1 MALNAYYLTKAND
14 LVKDLDEQGI
24 EDALRSRE
32 GLLWIDVS
40 DAGHEDGV
48 FLARVFKFHSL
59 AIDDCVS
66 TVIHSPKIDDY
77 GDYLFILAHEI
88 DYSAVSQIVET
99 IELNLFLGPNYVV
112 SSHNFPVYSVDA
124 VRQQV
129 ERDARPMSRGAS
141 FLAHALLDA
150 LAHNVVPAM
159 DTISDQVDEIEEV
172 AITSPQKTILKAVQS
187 VKRSTQRIQRRIAPQ
202 KEVFARLGRRE
213 FALVSQDAAVFFR
226 DLYDLAV
233 WVEGINQT
241 LHDRADHAVTTYMS
255 SQINHQNETMRVLAI
270 VATILLPLNLIA
282 SIYGM
287 NFENMPELKW
297 SWGYYGILGLI
308 GAVLAGAFGWFW
320 GWPWLKAGRKRVRL
334 LGPLRFDLR
343 KLRGFDVPGNRR
355 KRA

>member
-1 MALNAYYLTKAND
+1 MALNAYYLTKANE

-24 EDALRSRE
+24 EDALRSKE

-77 GDYLFILAHEI
+77 GDYLFILVHEI

-129 ERDARPMSRGAS
+129 ERDARPMSRGAA

-226 DLYDLAV
+226 DLYDLAI

-241 LHDRADHAVTTYMS
+241 LHDRVDHALTTYMLS
-255 SQINHQNETMRVLAI
+255 MDFQLQNTMRVI
-270 VATILLPLNLIA
+270 ATVSVIFLPPLLVA

-287 NFENMPELKW
+287 NFRHMPELPWKY
-297 SWGYYGILGLI
+297 GYYYSLGVMGFMLVV
-308 GAVLAGAFGWFW
+308 ALGWLW
-320 GWPWLKAGRKRVRL
+320 GVPWLKTRGRGVRL

-343 KLRGFDVPGNRR
+343 KLRGLDVPGNRR
-355 KRA
+355 KRM